1 MPRRIRFFPPASLVE
16 VTCRTIQG
24 RLLLQ
29 PTPLVRDMTLGVL
42 ARAARLYPV
51 QIHAFVFLSN
61 HFHLLLT
68 VPSAHRLAQFMN
80 FLNSNL
86 AREIGR
92 AVRWRE
98 RFWGRRYQAILVSGE
113 EAAQVE
119 RLRYLLS
126 HGAKE
131 HLVERPTDWPGAHC
145 ARALLDGLPASGTWF
160 SRTLEYR
167 ASRKNNQFDPKAFAE
182 TELLE
187 LEPLPCW
194 AHLAPEARRERI
206 ASLLSVIEE
215 EAAQRTLATGRTPLG
230 RQKLQRQDP
239 HSAPNR
245 APRGPAP
252 LVHAASRAVR
262 KELRERYRVF
272 ASAFH
277 RAAAH
282 LRAGI
287 LDVDFPIGSFPPS
300 LPFVASPRPG

>member
-1 MPRRIRFFPPASLVE
+1 MPRRIRFFPPDSLVE

-29 PTPLVRDMTLGVL
+29 PTPLVRDLTLGIL
-42 ARAARLYPV
+42 GRAARLYPV
-51 QIHAFVFLSN
+51 QIHGFVFLSN

-68 VPSAHRLAQFMN
+68 VPSAQRLAQFMN

-98 RFWGRRYQAILVSGE
+98 RFWGRRYQAILVSSE

-126 HGAKE
+126 HGCKE
-131 HLVERPTDWPGAHC
+131 NLVERPTDWPGAHC
-145 ARALLDGLPASGTWF
+145 ARALLEGETVSGTWLN
-160 SRTLEYR
+160 RTLEYR
-167 ASRKNNQFDPKAFAE
+167 AARRSLRLELKDFAE
-182 TELLE
+182 TESLT

-194 AHLAPEARRERI
+194 AHLTPDARRRII
-206 ASLLSVIEE
+206 ASLLRAIEE
-215 EAAQRTLATGRTPLG
+215 EGAQRSEATGCRPLG
-230 RQKLQRQDP
+230 RRVLQRQDP
-239 HSAPNR
+239 HTAPNR
-245 APRGPAP
+245 TARSPAP
-252 LVHAASRAVR
+252 LVHAASRR
-262 KELRERYRVF
+262 IRSELRERYRAF

-277 RAAAH
+277 RAAAL
-282 LRAGI
+282 LRAGA
-287 LDVDFPIGSFPPS
+287 LDAEFPVGSFPPS